1 MTMTPDILAR
11 ALARIA
17 GLATAASVDPAD
29 MVDMLVRIEDI
40 ARQAIA
46 DYFNVI
52 DWTLPIETGDG
63 RPATVTYVV
72 TDTQG
77 REVYAVTADWH
88 GASSDC
94 EMFFGAHGR
103 WGDYEVRNHGST
115 GRDK

>member
-1 MTMTPDILAR
+1 MTMTP
-11 ALARIA
+11 
-17 GLATAASVDPAD
+17 
-29 MVDMLVRIEDI
+29 EDGD
-40 ARQAIA
+40 RMM
-46 DYFNVI
+46 I

-63 RPATVTYVV
+63 RPATVTYVA

-103 WGDYEVRNHGST
+103 WGDYEVRNHGKD
-115 GRDK
+115 G